1 MSLDKDRKRAK
12 KQRGATETPL
22 MLLMGL
28 AATQER
34 LLACISDNDQRKAWD
49 DEIGAD
55 MESIHVGIKELDE
68 EIGTLY
74 DLVEKLREE
83 IALFRKHSKESNNG

>member
-12 KQRGATETPL
+12 KRKASGDSPT

-34 LLACISDNDQRKAWD
+34 LLACIGDNDQRKAWD
-49 DEIGAD
+49 DEIEAD

-68 EIGTLY
+68 EIATLY

-83 IALFRKHSKESNNG
+83 IALLRKHSKESNNG